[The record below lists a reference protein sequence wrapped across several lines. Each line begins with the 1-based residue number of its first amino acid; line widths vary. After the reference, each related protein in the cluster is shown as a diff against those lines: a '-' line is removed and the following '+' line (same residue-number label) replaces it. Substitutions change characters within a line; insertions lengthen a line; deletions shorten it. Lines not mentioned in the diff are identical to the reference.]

1 MGTGMAG
8 ADQSR
13 VDGPRASHQVRHTEG
28 PAGAEA
34 DDCAVR
40 GALGGRPVLPVDA
53 RAASHELPV
62 DAAVPAGLHAH
73 GADVWLDAN
82 ADRHGPCGHS
92 HRESDHGST
101 LTIRL
106 GALFCQRSNRSNEA
120 PIRSRPLKASS
131 TTTESP

>member
-13 VDGPRASHQVRHTEG
+13 IDGPRAGHQVRHTEG

-34 DDCAVR
+34 DDGAVR
-40 GALGGRPVLPVDA
+40 GALDGRSVLPAAA
-53 RAASHELPV
+53 RATSHQLPV
-62 DAAVPAGLHAH
+62 DAAVPTGLHAH

-92 HRESDHGST
+92 LRESDPGTT

-120 PIRSRPLKASS
+120 
-131 TTTESP
+131 